1 MMFYMDSSKYFIAD
15 DIWNKHLQ
23 MHYIRPKEALISNL
37 KMNFYNERYTNKDIE
52 NMINNEYKIYS
63 DISDIID
70 RAKEKYN
77 TIK

>member
-37 KMNFYNERYTNKDIE
+37 KMNFYNERYTNNDIE

>member
-1 MMFYMDSSKYFIAD
+1 MVFRINSFKYFIAD

-37 KMNFYNERYTNKDIE
+37 KMNFYNEKYTNKDIE

-63 DISDIID
+63 NISDIID